1 MGAAV
6 FHSTYSEHGEEEHNS
21 LRAKRLFQGSA
32 HPLSAFGT
40 CNVLCRQKKGKK
52 DESPK

>member
-21 LRAKRLFQGSA
+21 LRAKRLFS
-32 HPLSAFGT
+32 
-40 CNVLCRQKKGKK
+40 RQCPSIECIRDMQCFVSPKKGNK